1 MAKVTV
7 GRRKD
12 KNQGLGTLYPL
23 ELPEALESSF
33 KELDRLNLALCTWAV
48 GLQHSLSLHLKI

>member
-1 MAKVTV
+1 MAEVTV

-12 KNQGLGTLYPL
+12 KNQGLGTLYSL

-48 GLQHSLSLHLKI
+48 GLQHSLSLH